1 MMFFK
6 ISSCLYCG
14 MILLLI
20 SGLIS
25 VPKFVLNVAN
35 LFPNFKGIELA
46 KVLKYQT
53 KVSLVLI

>member
-1 MMFFK
+1 
-6 ISSCLYCG
+6 